1 MTVMQGNLLRS
12 RAADPSAPSPL
23 LVKGFGENK
32 MLARA
37 HVLEYTFSVKV
48 VSLLIIRVKC
58 SAVFFCQFFKAKK
71 NMLVCTSTDEIR
83 RRTDPMLHRYWGLA
97 IGKEGPN
104 RVTNLFQHLCWSR
117 MHHTRTKSVC
127 SRHLMGWKVTL
138 HCTRHQIL

>member
-32 MLARA
+32 MLART

-58 SAVFFCQFFKAKK
+58 SAVFFCQFFEAKK

-83 RRTDPMLHRYWGLA
+83 RRTDPMLHRYWGRA
-97 IGKEGPN
+97 ILPIFSNIYAGRERTTRGQ
-104 RVTNLFQHLCWSR
+104 RVCAAGISR
-117 MHHTRTKSVC
+117 GEK
-127 SRHLMGWKVTL
+127 
-138 HCTRHQIL
+138 